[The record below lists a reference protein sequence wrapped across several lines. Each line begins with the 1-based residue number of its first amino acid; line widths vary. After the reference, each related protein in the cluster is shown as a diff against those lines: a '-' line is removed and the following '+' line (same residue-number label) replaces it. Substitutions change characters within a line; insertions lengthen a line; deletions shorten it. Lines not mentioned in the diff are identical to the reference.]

1 MGSRSPSRRSAGARA
16 AGSPGGLAPSAP
28 RAGRRAPGGSLGG
41 SGDLAP
47 LAHIALVMIGEGEAY
62 VGEKRMPGGAALR
75 AAGLKPLRLEA
86 KEGLAILNG
95 TAVMAGLGCLLVAD
109 ALGLLKDAEIAA
121 SVSFEALRGSP
132 APFDARLSRLKKQV
146 GQHLVA
152 GNRAKPPHATA

>member
-1 MGSRSPSRRSAGARA
+1 EVRK
-16 AGSPGGLAPSAP
+16 
-28 RAGRRAPGGSLGG
+28 
-41 SGDLAP
+41 
-47 LAHIALVMIGEGEAY
+47 
-62 VGEKRMPGGAALR
+62 GEKRIPGGAALR
-75 AAGLKPLRLEA
+75 SAGLRPLRLEA

-109 ALGLLKDAEIAA
+109 ALQLLKDSEIAA

-152 GNRAKPPHATA
+152 GNMVKLLRESEIVEGHKGPHRVQDPSSLRCWPPALG